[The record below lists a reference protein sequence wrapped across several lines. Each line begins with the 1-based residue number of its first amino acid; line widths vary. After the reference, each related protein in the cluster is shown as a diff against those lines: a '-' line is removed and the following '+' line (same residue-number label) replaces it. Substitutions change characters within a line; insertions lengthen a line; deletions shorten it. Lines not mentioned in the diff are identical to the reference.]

1 MVEDFVSKKILLT
14 GGSGFLGSFVSEELV
29 ARGVKRDNIIIPR
42 SRDLDLRKWENCLQ
56 AVEGADIVIHLAAK
70 VGGIGYNLKFPGELF
85 YDNAVMGIQLMEAA
99 RQAGVEKFV
108 AVGTVCAY
116 PKLTPVPFKEEN
128 LWDGYPEETN
138 APYGVA
144 KKALLVQA
152 ESYRK
157 QYGFNAIY
165 LIPVNLYGPGDRFD
179 PEDAHVIPALV
190 LKFYDAK
197 EKGLKKVTAWGTG
210 NPSREFL
217 YVKDAARGIVLAAE
231 RYEKS
236 GPVNLGSGE
245 EIMIGELV
253 YMIKELV
260 GYEGEVEWDTSRPDG
275 QPRRRLDVSKAKE
288 EFGFESEIS
297 LMEGL
302 VETIEWYKK
311 NILRS

>member
-1 MVEDFVSKKILLT
+1 MTKDFVSKKILLT

-42 SRDLDLRKWENCLQ
+42 SRDLDLRRWESCVE

-116 PKLTPVPFKEEN
+116 PRLTPVPFKEEN

-190 LKFYDAK
+190 LKFYDAR

-275 QPRRRLDVSKAKE
+275 QPRRKLDVSKAKE

-302 VETIEWYKK
+302 VETIEWYRK
-311 NILRS
+311 NIVRS

>member
-179 PEDAHVIPALV
+179 PEDAHVIPALI

-197 EKGLKKVTAWGTG
+197 ERGLKKVTAWGTG

-302 VETIEWYKK
+302 VETIEWYRK
-311 NILRS
+311 NIIRS

>member
-99 RQAGVEKFV
+99 RRAGVEKFV

-179 PEDAHVIPALV
+179 PEDAHVIPALI

-197 EKGLKKVTAWGTG
+197 ERGLKKVTAWGTG

-302 VETIEWYKK
+302 VETIEWYRK
-311 NILRS
+311 NIIRS

>member
-1 MVEDFVSKKILLT
+1 MVEDFSSKKILLT

-29 ARGVKRDNIIIPR
+29 ARGVKKDNIIIPR
-42 SRDLDLRKWENCLQ
+42 SRDLDLRRWESCLE

-85 YDNAVMGIQLMEAA
+85 YDNAIMGIQLMEAA

-116 PKLTPVPFKEEN
+116 PKFTPVPFKEEN

-152 ESYRK
+152 EAYRK

-165 LIPVNLYGPGDRFD
+165 LIPVNLYGPGDHFD
-179 PEDAHVIPALV
+179 PEDAHVIPALI
-190 LKFYDAK
+190 LKFYDARK
-197 EKGLKKVTAWGTG
+197 RGLDKVIAWGTG

-217 YVKDAARGIVLAAE
+217 YVKDAARGIVMAAE

-275 QPRRRLDVSKAKE
+275 QPRRKLDVSKAKE
-288 EFGFESEIS
+288 EFGFESEIT

>member
-1 MVEDFVSKKILLT
+1 MAEDFVSKKILLT

-29 ARGVKRDNIIIPR
+29 ARGVKKDNIIIPR
-42 SRDLDLRKWENCLQ
+42 SRDLDLRRWESCLE
-56 AVEGADIVIHLAAK
+56 AVGGADIVIHLAAK

-85 YDNAVMGIQLMEAA
+85 YDNAIMGIQLMEAA

-116 PKLTPVPFKEEN
+116 PKFTPVPFKEEN

-165 LIPVNLYGPGDRFD
+165 LIPVNLYGPGDHFD
-179 PEDAHVIPALV
+179 PEDAHVIPALI
-190 LKFYDAK
+190 LKFYDARK
-197 EKGLKKVTAWGTG
+197 RGLDKVIAWGTG

-217 YVKDAARGIVLAAE
+217 YVKDAARGIVMAAE

-260 GYEGEVEWDTSRPDG
+260 GYEGDVEWDTSRPDG
-275 QPRRRLDVSKAKE
+275 QPRRKLDVSRAKE
-288 EFGFESEIS
+288 EFGFESEIT
-297 LMEGL
+297 LAEGL

>member
-1 MVEDFVSKKILLT
+1 MVRVLSSKRILLT
-14 GGSGFLGSFVSEELV
+14 GGSGFLGSHVIEELCL
-29 ARGVKRDNIIIPR
+29 RGVKRKNIIAPR
-42 SRDLDLRKWENCLQ
+42 SRDLDLRKWENCLK
-56 AVEGADIVIHLAAK
+56 AVEGADLVIHLAAM
-70 VGGIGYNLKFPGELF
+70 VGGIGFNLKVPGELF

-99 RQAGVEKFV
+99 RQKGVEKFV

-116 PKLTPVPFKEEN
+116 PKHTPVPFREDN

-157 QYGFNAIY
+157 QYGFNSIY
-165 LIPVNLYGPGDRFD
+165 LIPVNLYGPGDHFD
-179 PEDAHVIPALV
+179 PEDAHVIPALI

-197 EKGLKKVTAWGTG
+197 KRGLKKVTAWGTG

-217 YVKDAARGIVLAAE
+217 YVKDAARGIVMAAE

-245 EIMIGELV
+245 EIRIGELV

-275 QPRRRLDVSKAKE
+275 QPRRKLDVSKAKE
-288 EFGFESEIS
+288 EFGFESEVS

-311 NILRS
+311 NIPQS

>member
-1 MVEDFVSKKILLT
+1 MDLINKKILVT
-14 GGSGFLGSFVSEELV
+14 GGAGFLGQHLV
-29 ARGVKRDNIIIPR
+29 AILKKDGIPPSNIFIPR
-42 SRDLDLRKWENCLQ
+42 SEVNDLRKLETCQ
-56 AVEGADIVIHLAAK
+56 DVVKGKDIVIHLAAN
-70 VGGIGYNLKFPGELF
+70 VGGIGYNRDNPGTLF
-85 YDNAVMGIQLMEAA
+85 YDNILMGVQLIEEA
-99 RQAGVEKFV
+99 RKAGVEKFV

-128 LWDGYPEETN
+128 LWDVYPEETN

-165 LIPVNLYGPGDRFD
+165 LIPVNLYGPGDHFD
-179 PEDAHVIPALV
+179 PEDAHVIPALI
-190 LKFYDAK
+190 LKFYDARK
-197 EKGLKKVTAWGTG
+197 RGLDKVIAWGTG

-275 QPRRRLDVSKAKE
+275 QPRRKLDVSKAKE

-302 VETIEWYKK
+302 VETIEWYRK
-311 NILRS
+311 NIIRS